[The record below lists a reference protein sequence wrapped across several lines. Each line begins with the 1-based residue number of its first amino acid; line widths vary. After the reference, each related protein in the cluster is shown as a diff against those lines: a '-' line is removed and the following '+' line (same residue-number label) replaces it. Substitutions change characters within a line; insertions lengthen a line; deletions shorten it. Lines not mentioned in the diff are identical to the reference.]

1 MKIRSF
7 ILTFSLF
14 AFSVAV
20 FAQKAELQKAKEDYH
35 KFAELKEKKAV
46 AVGLPSLNSAK
57 ASIDKATQHEKTK
70 NDASAWAYRGMIY
83 ADLAMLD
90 SVESKTAPLLTEALN
105 SAKKSQEL
113 DKDKK
118 SANDIL
124 RTNQM
129 VSQFYMNS
137 GVRAYQNK
145 DFPVAYTAF
154 NSGSQLNPGDTTFIY
169 YAGASAIAGKDYDK
183 AIEKYTELLKT
194 NYGHK
199 EDLYL
204 NLSSMY
210 VTKKDTASAIKIAG
224 DGAKVFPGNAA
235 LARQEIEL
243 SLMNGKEK
251 EVISKI
257 EAQAAKE
264 PDNKTYPFY
273 LGIAY
278 NAIKDEQKAEEAYR
292 RALAIDPNYGDAAL
306 NLGVIIMNRGIDL
319 NNKAAN
325 MPANKQQEYNALIKK
340 SSAEID
346 KAFPY
351 LEKAVALD
359 PKSRLALDN
368 IRVYYVLKK
377 NEAKAAEYKKKVD
390 SLR

>member
-1 MKIRSF
+1 
-7 ILTFSLF
+7 
-14 AFSVAV
+14 
-20 FAQKAELQKAKEDYH
+20 
-35 KFAELKEKKAV
+35 
-46 AVGLPSLNSAK
+46 
-57 ASIDKATQHEKTK
+57 
-70 NDASAWAYRGMIY
+70 
-83 ADLAMLD
+83 
-90 SVESKTAPLLTEALN
+90 
-105 SAKKSQEL
+105 
-113 DKDKK
+113 
-118 SANDIL
+118 
-124 RTNQM
+124 
-129 VSQFYMNS
+129 
-137 GVRAYQNK
+137 
-145 DFPVAYTAF
+145 
-154 NSGSQLNPGDTTFIY
+154 
-169 YAGASAIAGKDYDK
+169 
-183 AIEKYTELLKT
+183 
-194 NYGHK
+194 
-199 EDLYL
+199 
-204 NLSSMY
+204 MY
-210 VTKKDTASAIKIAG
+210 VSKKDTVSAIRIASE
-224 DGAKVFPGNAA
+224 GAKAFPNNAS

-251 EVISKI
+251 EVIAKI

-278 NAIKDEQKAEEAYR
+278 NAIKDEQKAEEAYK

-351 LEKAVALD
+351 LEKAVAVD

-368 IRVYYVLKK
+368 LRVYYVLKK

-390 SLR
+390 ALR